1 MIAPIDNTDK
11 LTDVLTTLKD
21 AGIALSEVKILQP
34 TLDEV
39 FFVLTGEGSKDK
51 KEEN

>member
-1 MIAPIDNTDK
+1 
-11 LTDVLTTLKD
+11 VLTTLKD
-21 AGIALSEVKILQP
+21 AGIALSGVNIVQP

-39 FFVLTGEGSKDK
+39 FFALTGEGSKDK